1 MVEAS
6 PRFSH
11 PQDFMIVLMGSLLAY
26 QDDVERKEPD
36 EYGGG
41 MGYITH
47 TIRLCVIRVM
57 VGEGG

>member
-6 PRFSH
+6 PRFSY
-11 PQDFMIVLMGSLLAY
+11 PQDFMIVLMGTLLAY

-41 MGYITH
+41 MGYISH
-47 TIRLCVIRVM
+47 TIR
-57 VGEGG
+57 